1 MKKFL
6 KNLNLK
12 QKAGKKMSNFDKYSR
27 LLECMKDYC
36 VFISDKARN
45 DEYTDEDWEEISSRI
60 WEIPT
65 DYIREFKNKIKWE
78 RVVRWEKVSQ
88 AVKNEF
94 FKDIEKAYLSDKWL
108 HQTLIA
114 YRNGY
119 YAAPTIDD
127 EIRRILR

>member
-1 MKKFL
+1 
-6 KNLNLK
+6 
-12 QKAGKKMSNFDKYSR
+12 MSNFNKYIR
-27 LLECMKDYC
+27 LLESMKDYC

-45 DEYTDEDWEEISSRI
+45 DEYTDEDWENISSRI

-78 RVVRWEKVSQ
+78 HVTNWRKVSQ

-94 FKDIEKAYLSDKWL
+94 IKDIEKAYLSKKW
-108 HQTLIA
+108 HHCSVIA

-119 YAAPTIDD
+119 YTAPTIDD
-127 EIRRILR
+127 EIGRILR